1 MSSAILVC
9 THGHTSEQM
18 IKTAE
23 MIVGSQENVG
33 FVNFVPGEN
42 TEDLTKKYEEELSKL
57 DCSQGVLVMVDIF
70 GGSPFNAIGTLAYND
85 DSMEVITGVNVPML
99 LETLLLRESLDLKG
113 LLDHAKTAGINGI
126 TILEKTVINEVEVEM
141 EDEL

>member
-23 MIVGSQENVG
+23 MIVGLQENIG

-42 TEDLTKKYEEELSKL
+42 TEDLTKKYVKALRELDS
-57 DCSQGVLVMVDIF
+57 SQGVLVMVDIF
-70 GGSPFNAIGTLAYND
+70 GGSPFNAIAPLAYGDANI
-85 DSMEVITGVNVPML
+85 EVITGVNIPML
-99 LETLLLRESLDLKG
+99 LEAFILRESLDLKE
-113 LLDHAKTAGINGI
+113 LLESARTSGVNGI
-126 TILEKTVINEVEVEM
+126 TILEKNLDVVEVEK

>member
-23 MIVGSQENVG
+23 MIVGSQENIG

-42 TEDLTKKYEEELSKL
+42 TEDLTKKYVKAISELDS
-57 DCSQGVLVMVDIF
+57 SEGVLVMVDLF
-70 GGSPFNAIGTLAYND
+70 GGSPFNAIATLAYGDKNI
-85 DSMEVITGVNVPML
+85 EVITGINIPML
-99 LETLLLRESLDLKG
+99 LDAFILRESLDLKG
-113 LLDHAKTAGINGI
+113 LLESARTSGINGI
-126 TILEKTVINEVEVEM
+126 TTLERNFTVVEVEM

>member
-23 MIVGSQENVG
+23 MIVGLQENIG

-42 TEDLTKKYEEELSKL
+42 TEDLTIKYVKAISELDS
-57 DCSQGVLVMVDIF
+57 SHGVLVMVDLF
-70 GGSPFNAIGTLAYND
+70 GGSPFNAIATLAYHDKN
-85 DSMEVITGVNVPML
+85 MEVITGVNVPML
-99 LETLLLRESLDLKG
+99 LETFISRDSLLLKDL
-113 LLDHAKTAGINGI
+113 LERARIAGINGI
-126 TILEKTVINEVEVEM
+126 TTLERNFTVVEVEM